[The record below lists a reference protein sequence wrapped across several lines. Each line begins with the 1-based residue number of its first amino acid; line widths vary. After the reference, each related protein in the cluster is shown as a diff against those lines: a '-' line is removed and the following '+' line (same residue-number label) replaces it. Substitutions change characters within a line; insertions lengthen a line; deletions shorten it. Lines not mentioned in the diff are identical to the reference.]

1 MKCPYCNQKMPD
13 RATICPH
20 CGETVSRPAE
30 PLTPAQRWRENHRW
44 LLSIVSMLLAIVLTA
59 TAVTAIYYFVRGW
72 QLRRDYTRGALTP
85 EVSAITLS
93 DERPGHSILFY
104 GEDGDA
110 IFIPELNATYPIAGG
125 IARVAIADG
134 VWFDDDTIEEVENA
148 IVTLSPTLIKQG
160 NEEVSL
166 PQLTIDI
173 APPQSPLTV
182 TAPADES
189 TTVYTTLMPLTF
201 SVVPGSTVLIN
212 GTDASDQVD
221 RNGDITY
228 NVNVY
233 PIGDNQFSILVKTP
247 NHRETRRDVIY
258 RREKMDIEIS
268 LSSST
273 PTNSNTSTLKV
284 SGVTEPDSVIV
295 VDSNHVDGS
304 VIVDHETGEFSF
316 IAAFETIGMNT
327 VRFHAERE
335 GSQNSTISFQVKYVP
350 TLNEYSRKAWKMDY
364 SGLVSLY
371 EQWNGRVFLCEG
383 YITDVFYEDDVQF
396 VVMNVAEEGAAEQ
409 QLVILQNE
417 SGIALPDKVTKYEAY
432 ADVTG
437 RKYHNSSY
445 YPMLV
450 ARYMDEADDQ

>member
-13 RATICPH
+13 RTTVCPH

-44 LLSIVSMLLAIVLTA
+44 LLSTVSMLLAIVLTA
-59 TAVTAIYYFVRGW
+59 AAVTAIYYFVRGW

-166 PQLTIDI
+166 PQLTIEI

-258 RREKMDIEIS
+258 RREQMDIEIS

-371 EQWNGRVFLCEG
+371 EQWNGRVFLCKG

-396 VVMNVAEEGAAEQ
+396 VVMNVAEEGAAE

>member
-1 MKCPYCNQKMPD
+1 MPD
-13 RATICPH
+13 RATVCPH
-20 CGETVSRPAE
+20 CGETLSRPAE
-30 PLTPAQRWRENHRW
+30 PMTPAQRWRENHRW
-44 LLSIVSMLLAIVLTA
+44 LLSILSMVLAIVLTA
-59 TAVTAIYYFVRGW
+59 AAITTIYYFVRSY

-93 DERPGHSILFY
+93 DDRPGHSILFY

-134 VWFDDDTIEEVENA
+134 VWFDDDTIEDVENA
-148 IVTLSPTLIKQG
+148 IVTLSPTLIKKG
-160 NEEVSL
+160 NEEVEL

-189 TTVYTTLMPLTF
+189 TSVYTTLMPLTF

-258 RREKMDIEIS
+258 RREQMDIEIS

-273 PTNSNTSTLKV
+273 PTNSNTSTLKI

-335 GSQNSTISFQVKYVP
+335 GSQDSTISFQVKYVP

-371 EQWNGRVFLCEG
+371 EQWNGRVFLCAG
-383 YITDVFYEDDVQF
+383 YITDVFYEDDVQY
-396 VVMNVAEEGAAEQ
+396 VVMNVAEAGAAEQ